1 MESALVLASPPD
13 VQTVNNAFH
22 GSSIS
27 GRRKENR
34 LLFTAGIVAQ
44 ALHEQTPIASPI
56 EKSSNTSRP
65 GFRTRV
71 SAPDV
76 DGRDLARAVPTQKFE
91 APCGRDLETRVFI
104 NQPFAVTVDQLPAFD
119 DRIGPDQRKSFLNAD
134 CPLSGID
141 SYSLP
146 LPL

>member
-1 MESALVLASPPD
+1 MSIVVTSP
-13 VQTVNNAFH
+13 
-22 GSSIS
+22 
-27 GRRKENR
+27 
-34 LLFTAGIVAQ
+34 LLF
-44 ALHEQTPIASPI
+44 LP
-56 EKSSNTSRP
+56 KR
-65 GFRTRV
+65 
-71 SAPDV
+71 
-76 DGRDLARAVPTQKFE
+76 FE